1 MSSLRRLRPMST
13 WRASNLRLRRQ
24 PRVQSRSKTGFGE
37 FVRVAITQFDLDPTI
52 FDGLVQPSLEIGISH
67 IDEIIASKYAARTNF
82 MLHENVEDLASHFF
96 IRCHVIHPLRVSNR
110 RSHKLNTT
118 ASSGMKLYSSCFGT
132 DRPRLK
138 TRMPLWLAIVQCA
151 VSVAAS
157 SSTGASSRTAA
168 AVVVVSSHSIRLARH
183 RAGEHLVHAR
193 DRHDVEASLDGVAD
207 LHEVLGVLF
216 GDEHCFDAREAWYP
230 ADDRL
235 SQW

>member
-1 MSSLRRLRPMST
+1 MST

-52 FDGLVQPSLEIGISH
+52 FDGLVQPSLEIGISY

-110 RSHKLNTT
+110 RSYKLNTT

-138 TRMPLWLAIVQCA
+138 TRMPLWLADRSMRGERRGFLIDW
-151 VSVAAS
+151 
-157 SSTGASSRTAA
+157 GLLRHGRRGSR
-168 AVVVVSSHSIRLARH
+168 
-183 RAGEHLVHAR
+183 GLVP
-193 DRHDVEASLDGVAD
+193 L
-207 LHEVLGVLF
+207 
-216 GDEHCFDAREAWYP
+216 
-230 ADDRL
+230 DRL
-235 SQW
+235 R

>member
-1 MSSLRRLRPMST
+1 MST

-118 ASSGMKLYSSCFGT
+118 ASSGMKLYSSAEAQDAHAALAR
-132 DRPRLK
+132 DRSMRGERRGFLLD
-138 TRMPLWLAIVQCA
+138 RGLLENGRCGGRGLVPLDPL
-151 VSVAAS
+151 
-157 SSTGASSRTAA
+157 
-168 AVVVVSSHSIRLARH
+168 RLARH

-235 SQW
+235 SQWAFA

>member
-1 MSSLRRLRPMST
+1 MSPIDALEAGIAGVETKPRPSSVCERFCFCQPQTDWAQLARPCLPFAASDQMST

-110 RSHKLNTT
+110 RSHKSNTT

-132 DRPRLK
+132 D
-138 TRMPLWLAIVQCA
+138 
-151 VSVAAS
+151 
-157 SSTGASSRTAA
+157 SRGSRRACR
-168 AVVVVSSHSIRLARH
+168 SGWRSFNAR
-183 RAGEHLVHAR
+183 
-193 DRHDVEASLDGVAD
+193 
-207 LHEVLGVLF
+207 
-216 GDEHCFDAREAWYP
+216 
-230 ADDRL
+230 
-235 SQW
+235 